1 MRSTTSG
8 KSNAKST
15 TSSLIEIAPFTP
27 QPQPAGRPSLGSFAR
42 VKMALMVWVVLLGA
56 LLFASA
62 CDSTV
67 VVREDGHRASDGD
80 GGGGGDGDGG
90 TSAPGGGSSDTSSS
104 SSSPGWTVPPDRVYS
119 YIDCGD
125 ETADSTLFVEISPRG
140 SGCLPAADVLDDV
153 LVFGIVRWDG
163 QPGTFTLGVET
174 PHGMALAARGLQPD
188 PLIGTL
194 TIEPYV
200 GTPSAIAWDLSVGA
214 GRTDLSVCGRFDD
227 FPCR

>member
-1 MRSTTSG
+1 MMR
-8 KSNAKST
+8 
-15 TSSLIEIAPFTP
+15 
-27 QPQPAGRPSLGSFAR
+27 
-42 VKMALMVWVVLLGA
+42 VVLLGA

-67 VVREDGHRASDGD
+67 VVREDGHGTS
-80 GGGGGDGDGG
+80 GGGGGGDAGGGGDGDGDGG
-90 TSAPGGGSSDTSSS
+90 TSAPGAGGSDTSSS

-119 YIDCGD
+119 HIDCEPAG
-125 ETADSTLFVEISPRG
+125 STLLVELSPRS
-140 SGCLPAADVLDDV
+140 SGCVPAADVLDDV

-174 PHGMALAARGLQPD
+174 PHGVALAARGLQPD
-188 PLIGTL
+188 LVTGTL